1 MRCPH
6 CIVEAGPHRKE
17 EMTLEDAINWILE
30 AKKYKNGYIVGLAL
44 TGGEP
49 FQNLDKLTRISDLA
63 DEVGFTVSAVTN
75 SFWASSKE
83 KANKIIQKV
92 PAVRALGFST
102 DEYHQKAVPIEY
114 VENAI
119 WAAKMNLRL
128 YNIGVC
134 TDNREDLEFKKTIKL
149 LREMGEE
156 DNTRVAFTF
165 PVGRG
170 QTCDL
175 SHKTSSEPSAGG
187 CSMAGSPII
196 FPNGKVIA
204 CIGPVIT
211 LPPGHP
217 LFLGDLKKESL
228 NDILERAEMNPI
240 LHIIRIWGPKR
251 LFLLLKEQHYD
262 NLLPTNYVEE
272 SICDCCYKLL
282 SDKKIVDVL
291 EDVIID
297 KKLIELTAYGRLNY
311 FNEPTMAIRLGLL
324 H

>member
-1 MRCPH
+1 MSCPH

-17 EMTLEDAINWILE
+17 EMPLEDAINWILE

-49 FQNLDKLTRISDLA
+49 FQNLDKLSRISQTA
-63 DEVGFTVSAVTN
+63 DELGFTVSAVTN

-83 KANKIIQKV
+83 RANKIIQKV
-92 PAVRALGFST
+92 SGVRALGFST

-134 TDNREDLEFKKTIKL
+134 TDNREDPKFRKTINR
-149 LREMGEE
+149 LREIGEE
-156 DNTRVAFTF
+156 DNIRVAFTF

-175 SHKTSSEPSAGG
+175 SHKTSSEPAEG
-187 CSMAGSPII
+187 CCTMAGSPIT
-196 FPNGKVIA
+196 FPNGRVIA

-217 LFLGDLKKESL
+217 LFLGNLKNESL
-228 NDILERAEMNPI
+228 NDILERAEMNTI
-240 LHIIRIWGPKR
+240 LHLIRVWGPKK

-262 NLLPTNYVEE
+262 NLLPNNYVEE

-282 SDKKIVDVL
+282 SNNKIVDVL
-291 EDVIID
+291 KDIIID

-311 FNEPTMAIRLGLL
+311 LDESTMAVRLGLL
-324 H
+324 